1 MARLRFPQLLSRPA
15 ATAERGGAYTLV
27 ELLVGVALGS
37 IVLGALGGALLVSTT
52 KVSRTINTDLNSKD
66 SLNRAVAL
74 MRDEISSA
82 GIILTNYSV
91 PTGQGNACQG
101 SNQLYLR
108 RAPGTVIC
116 YNSFA
121 INSRSVTPAV
131 PATGDRPWSGPCALV
146 RNGPAYTANG
156 DLDTSRQNITQVV
169 LDRLVGCSP
178 ASAALALSVTNSGV
192 SGSPI
197 SRDVDVT
204 INQAGGIAT
213 TFSARS
219 ASNPLNAGNDL
230 YSSSCSGSGAVV
242 PLCSESANE
251 RHFMPTMNT
260 TGATCSAS
268 TDCKPDKEN
277 IFYFK
282 SAFSAYTLRKS
293 VGDAGR
299 CTRDSCYVLLNS
311 TNASVQLSNVDV
323 LVFADQEL
331 RP

>member
-1 MARLRFPQLLSRPA
+1 MVRLRFPQLLSRPA
-15 ATAERGGAYTLV
+15 ATALRGGAYTLV

-146 RNGPAYTANG
+146 RNGPAYKANG
-156 DLDTSRQNITQVV
+156 DLDTSQQNITQVV
-169 LDRLVGCSP
+169 LDGLVSCSP
-178 ASAALALSVTNSGV
+178 ASAALALSVTDSGV

-204 INQAGGIAT
+204 INQSNGIT
-213 TFSARS
+213 TKFSARS
-219 ASNPLNAGNDL
+219 ASNPLNAGIDM
-230 YSSSCSGSGAVV
+230 YPSSSCSGSVAGVSSWR
-242 PLCSESANE
+242 CSSENANDL
-251 RHFMPTMNT
+251 HFMPAMNT
-260 TGATCSAS
+260 TGATSR
-268 TDCKPDKEN
+268 DKEN

-282 SAFSAYTLRKS
+282 SAFSAYTLRRTAS
-293 VGDAGR
+293 DTNP
-299 CTRDSCYVLLNS
+299 CTYENCYVLLNS
-311 TNASVQLSNVDV
+311 TNASVQLSYVDV

>member
-15 ATAERGGAYTLV
+15 ATAQRGGAYTLV

-74 MRDEISSA
+74 MRDEISNA

-108 RAPGTVIC
+108 RAPNTVIC
-116 YNSFA
+116 YNSLA

-178 ASAALALSVTNSGV
+178 ASAALALSVTGSGV

-204 INQAGGIAT
+204 INQANGIT
-213 TFSARS
+213 TKFSARS

-230 YSSSCSGSGAVV
+230 YSSCSGSGAAV
-242 PLCSESANE
+242 PLCSESPNE

-260 TGATCSAS
+260 TGATCAS

-282 SAFSAYTLRKS
+282 SPLSAYTLQS
-293 VGDAGR
+293 SSTSNDP

-311 TNASVQLSNVDV
+311 TNASVQLNSNVDV